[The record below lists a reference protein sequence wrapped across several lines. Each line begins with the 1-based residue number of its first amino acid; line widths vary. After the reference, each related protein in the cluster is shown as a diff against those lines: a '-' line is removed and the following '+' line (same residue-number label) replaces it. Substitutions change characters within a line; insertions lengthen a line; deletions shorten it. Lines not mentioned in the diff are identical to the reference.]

1 MAVMPNLRNFTRLFA
16 TFSSGMRGA
25 VDRLARLQGLAM
37 ASIAQ
42 HQKSASDRMDMLT
55 LCQSLKENHPE
66 YTDQEIVMESFDA
79 V

>member
-1 MAVMPNLRNFTRLFA
+1 MAVMPNLRTFARVFA
-16 TFSSGMRGA
+16 TFSPGMRAGI
-25 VDRLARLQGLAM
+25 DRLARLQTLAM

-42 HQKSASDRMDMLT
+42 HQKSTSDRIDMLT